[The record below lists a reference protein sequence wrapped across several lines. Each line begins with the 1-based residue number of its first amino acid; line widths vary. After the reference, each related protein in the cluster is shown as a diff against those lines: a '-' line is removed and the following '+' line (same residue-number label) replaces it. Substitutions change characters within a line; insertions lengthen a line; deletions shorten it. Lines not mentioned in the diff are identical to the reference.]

1 MENLI
6 IERYAET
13 NLPTQHGVLRMIVF
27 RNNQNDSEDIAMI
40 NGNIE
45 GAHNVPVRV
54 HSECLTSEVF
64 GSLKCDCRD
73 QLHFALDYIAQQ
85 KNGIVLYLRQ
95 EGRGIGLGNKIRAY
109 SLQELGFDTV
119 DANRHLGYDDDL
131 RDYSIAVK
139 MLEDLGV
146 KSVRLLTNN
155 PKKINGLTQG
165 GIKVVDRQPI
175 QMKATS
181 YSEDYLI
188 TKANRSGHMIDVDK
202 IMLEK
207 KQLA

>member
-13 NLPTQHGVLRMIVF
+13 NLPTQHGMLRMIVF

-45 GAHNVPVRV
+45 GARNVPVRV

-85 KNGIVLYLRQ
+85 KNGILLYLRQ

-109 SLQELGFDTV
+109 SLQELGLDTV

-146 KSVRLLTNN
+146 KSIRLLTNN

-165 GIKVVDRQPI
+165 GIEVVGRQPI

-207 KQLA
+207 KQFA